1 MSVTRALAACAADAR
16 FEDLPAEVVAH
27 SKVAILNILGAAIAG
42 TQTRIGRIHGELARS
57 GGGGISEATLYGSE
71 ARVSVPMAAY
81 ANASLAFALD
91 YEDVVCYCIHAGP
104 VTIPAALA
112 VAEALRSSG
121 RQLILAI
128 ERGFEVGTRIGLAMQ
143 PSAERGA
150 KVWGQQYTPFAPC
163 IAAGVLLGLNAE
175 QMDSAMGIAGTYA
188 PVPSAYKYFG
198 VVKETRPMREAK
210 LGWGWMAHGGTFAA
224 LSAEAGLGG
233 GYGILDGDEGF
244 WIMAGSDRCD
254 HQVMVERLGETHY
267 LLETEFKVHPSIAWN
282 HAPHVALKRLMAA
295 EGFRAAEVSRV
306 HIRGLGAERIAD
318 YAPVGAVDAMFSLPY
333 TVATT
338 LLGDALLPAM
348 YEESRIHSTE
358 VRDTIAKVSIE
369 ADAEAERAWF
379 EEGRM
384 CFAIDVTLND
394 GRALHVDTEF
404 PRDKPDIGRAEI
416 EAKFREL
423 AGVVYAPERVQRII
437 DAVDNLELCED
448 AGELA
453 RLLGA

>member
-1 MSVTRALAACAADAR
+1 
-16 FEDLPAEVVAH
+16 
-27 SKVAILNILGAAIAG
+27 
-42 TQTRIGRIHGELARS
+42 
-57 GGGGISEATLYGSE
+57 
-71 ARVSVPMAAY
+71 
-81 ANASLAFALD
+81 
-91 YEDVVCYCIHAGP
+91 
-104 VTIPAALA
+104 
-112 VAEALRSSG
+112 
-121 RQLILAI
+121 
-128 ERGFEVGTRIGLAMQ
+128 
-143 PSAERGA
+143 
-150 KVWGQQYTPFAPC
+150 
-163 IAAGVLLGLNAE
+163 
-175 QMDSAMGIAGTYA
+175 
-188 PVPSAYKYFG
+188 
-198 VVKETRPMREAK
+198 
-210 LGWGWMAHGGTFAA
+210 
-224 LSAEAGLGG
+224 
-233 GYGILDGDEGF
+233 
-244 WIMAGSDRCD
+244 MAGSDRCD
-254 HQVMVERLGETHY
+254 HQAMVERLGETHY

-318 YAPVGAVDAMFSLPY
+318 YAPAGAVDAMFSLPY

-348 YEESRIHSTE
+348 YEQARIESAE
-358 VRDTIAKVSIE
+358 VRDMIARVGIE
-369 ADAEAERAWF
+369 PDPEAERAWF